1 MVGAIQAHIG
11 SLNWGYRVALREKKV
26 EYINAFAE
34 FVDPHTLKVS
44 LFNTCD
50 GLFVISIFFFFFFF
64 FRQLI
69 RDKRKKPSRPNTSF
83 LRLVVARV
91 IPTFQVL
98 KSLAS
103 HQMIF
108 FRYLITRVK
117 LCSSVPLTSR
127 LNALDFLRVLVLTPL
142 SW

>member
-44 LFNTCD
+44 LFNTCV
-50 GLFVISIFFFFFFF
+50 GLFVISIGFFLFL

-91 IPTFQVL
+91 TPTFQVL

-108 FRYLITRVK
+108 FRYLITRAK
-117 LCSSVPLTSR
+117 LCSLVPLTLR
-127 LNALDFLRVLVLTPL
+127 LNALDFLRVLVLTPP